1 LIVCHKNIFHGEYH
15 FSILKGEK
23 LSMVTSR
30 LKKLAKMIIDPQYKR
45 QQLEDRRLLDFKR
58 YTSTQT
64 CLSNKS
70 LDIVDAASFLFMR
83 KEVFEQQIYRFKSK
97 TPSPKII
104 DGGANIGL
112 SVIYFKTLYPNSIIT
127 AFEPDSSVFKV
138 LENNVRNFEL
148 GNVTLLQKALWKEE
162 RVLEFM
168 AEGADGGRVV
178 ELENSRSIVK
188 VDAIR
193 LRPYLEEHVD
203 FLKLDIEGAETE
215 VIEDCQDL
223 LKNVDNL
230 FVEYH
235 SFANQAQTLDRL
247 VGILAKAGFRLH
259 IHPPVTSPQPFYERN
274 VHMGMDMQ
282 LNIFAFRD

>member
-1 LIVCHKNIFHGEYH
+1 LIKYKLKQEKNLCMAI
-15 FSILKGEK
+15 
-23 LSMVTSR
+23 SR
-30 LKKLAKMIIDPQYKR
+30 PKRLVKMILEPQYRR
-45 QQLEDRRLLDFKR
+45 QQLEDRRLISLKR
-58 YTSTQT
+58 YIPTHTGL
-64 CLSNKS
+64 LSKS
-70 LDIVDAASFLFMR
+70 VGIVDAASFLFMR
-83 KEVFEQQIYRFKSK
+83 KEVFDQQIYRFKSK

-112 SVIYFKTLYPNSIIT
+112 SVIYFKTLYPNSSIT

-148 GNVTLLQKALWKEE
+148 KNITLVQKALWKED

-178 ELENSRSIVK
+178 EIEKSRSIIK
-188 VDAIR
+188 VDATR

-223 LKNVDNL
+223 LGNVDNL

-235 SFANQAQTLDRL
+235 SFVNQPQTLDRL
-247 VGILAKAGFRLH
+247 VGILANAGFRLH
-259 IHPPVTSPQPFYERN
+259 IHPPATSPQPFYERN
-274 VHMGMDMQ
+274 VQMGMDMQ

>member
-1 LIVCHKNIFHGEYH
+1 MAI
-15 FSILKGEK
+15 
-23 LSMVTSR
+23 SR
-30 LKKLAKMIIDPQYKR
+30 PKRLVKMILEPQYRKS
-45 QQLEDRRLLDFKR
+45 QLEDRRLTGLKR
-58 YTSTQT
+58 YIPTQT
-64 CLSNKS
+64 GLLNKS
-70 LDIVDAASFLFMR
+70 IEIVDAASFLFMR
-83 KEVFEQQIYRFKSK
+83 KEVFDQQIYRFKSK

-127 AFEPDSSVFKV
+127 AFEPDSNVFKV
-138 LENNVRNFEL
+138 LENNVRSFDLE
-148 GNVTLLQKALWKEE
+148 NVTLVSKALWKED

-178 ELENSRSIVK
+178 ELENLRSIIK

-215 VIEDCQDL
+215 VLEDCQNL
-223 LKNVDNL
+223 LGNVDNL

-235 SFANQAQTLDRL
+235 SFVNQSQTLDRL
-247 VGILAKAGFRLH
+247 IGILANAGFRLH
-259 IHPPVTSPQPFYERN
+259 IHPPATSPQPFYERN
-274 VHMGMDMQ
+274 VQMGMDMQ

>member
-1 LIVCHKNIFHGEYH
+1 
-15 FSILKGEK
+15 
-23 LSMVTSR
+23 MVNSR
-30 LKKLAKMIIDPQYKR
+30 PKRLVKMILEPQYRR
-45 QQLEDRRLLDFKR
+45 QHLENRRLSGFKR
-58 YTSTQT
+58 YTPTQT
-64 CLSNKS
+64 YLLNKS
-70 LDIVDAASFLFMR
+70 VEIVDSASFLFMR
-83 KEVFEQQIYRFKSK
+83 KEIFEQQIYRFTSK
-97 TPSPKII
+97 TPSPRII

-112 SVIYFKTLYPNSIIT
+112 SIIYFKELYPNSIIT

-138 LENNVRNFEL
+138 LENNVRNFDL
-148 GNVTLLQKALWKEE
+148 ANVTLVQKALWKEE

-178 ELENSRSIVK
+178 EIENSMPVIK

-193 LRPYLEEHVD
+193 LRSYLEEHID

-235 SFANQAQTLDRL
+235 SFVDRPQTLDNL
-247 VGILAKAGFRLH
+247 IAILAKSGFRIH